1 MFSDKT
7 KSFSLREIGI
17 MKPVGSPGSSLTAI
31 GVGLYVAFGG
41 VLFGYISLSSWCF
54 NLSF

>member
-1 MFSDKT
+1 MFSGKI
-7 KSFSLREIGI
+7 KSFNLREIGI

-41 VLFGYISLSSWCF
+41 VLFGYTY
-54 NLSF
+54 LSF